1 MVNKRQKVL
10 KGKILQIKKNSTY
23 RSQCHLRENPNK
35 GQCQKMTNRKKKKKE
50 KKRKKKKKKE
60 KNTKKYKKYYKKL
73 ISI

>member
-10 KGKILQIKKNSTY
+10 KGKIPQIKKNSTY

-35 GQCQKMTNRKKKKKE
+35 GQCQKMTKRKKKKE
-50 KKRKKKKKKE
+50 KKR
-60 KNTKKYKKYYKKL
+60 KKYKKYYKKL